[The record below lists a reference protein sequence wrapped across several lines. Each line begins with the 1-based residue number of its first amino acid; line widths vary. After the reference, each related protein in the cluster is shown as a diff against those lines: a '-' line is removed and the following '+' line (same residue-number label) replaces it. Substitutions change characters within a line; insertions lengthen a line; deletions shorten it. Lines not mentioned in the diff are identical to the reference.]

1 MFYCSFVKLWLWNYL
16 LHGKKR
22 ETLKQQL
29 KCEITAQLKA
39 VTDKCDYDI
48 TGVDSHQHYH
58 MIPIVFDVLM
68 EVLEETDINVK
79 EIRVPID
86 PLSPVMMAKDKP
98 YRIPMVNWI
107 KWLILKT
114 GEGHARCILRK
125 KGITAP
131 VFFGI
136 FYTCDMRYETVQALL
151 PAYRGYAKRKETQLE
166 LMFHPGNLMSG
177 NEMFDTRRGELA
189 DFYMSQNRYA
199 EAACLKQI
207 RI

>member
-1 MFYCSFVKLWLWNYL
+1 
-16 LHGKKR
+16 
-22 ETLKQQL
+22 
-29 KCEITAQLKA
+29 
-39 VTDKCDYDI
+39 
-48 TGVDSHQHYH
+48 
-58 MIPIVFDVLM
+58 MIPIVFDALM
-68 EVLEETDINVK
+68 EVLEETAIHVK
-79 EIRVPID
+79 EIRIPVD
-86 PLSPVMMAKDKP
+86 PLSPVMLTKDKP
-98 YRIPMVNWI
+98 YKIPPVNWI

-114 GEGHARCILRK
+114 GEGHTRRILSK

-199 EAACLKQI
+199 EAACQKQQN
-207 RI
+207 